1 MGWGGESGIAEESRE
16 DLFESIGFVE
26 LFCLGVVG
34 VIFINERQMLLN
46 IATESDSLLELIS
59 FFILLVK

>member
-1 MGWGGESGIAEESRE
+1 MGWGGESGIAEELRE

>member
-1 MGWGGESGIAEESRE
+1 MLRE